1 MKLMKKSFLF
11 LGIAL
16 AALVITQSAA
26 LAHDMLTE
34 GTVLTVAPTRLEIR
48 SPNKATKKDET
59 VAFVID
65 KNTKVTRG
73 DKSVSYADAKIEKG
87 ERIVVVVNTDAKT
100 KMVATQLR
108 LQAK

>member
-1 MKLMKKSFLF
+1 MKLMKKSVLF

-16 AALVITQSAA
+16 AALITTTSAV

-34 GTVLTVAPTRLEIR
+34 GTVLTVAPTKLEIR
-48 SPNKATKKDET
+48 APNKANKKDET

-73 DKSVSYADAKIEKG
+73 DKSVSYAHAKIEKG
-87 ERIVVVVNTDAKT
+87 ERIVVVVDTEAPK
-100 KMVATQLR
+100 KMVGTQLR

>member
-1 MKLMKKSFLF
+1 MKLTKKSVLF

-16 AALVITQSAA
+16 AALVTTQSAV

-34 GTVLTVAPTRLEIR
+34 GTVLTVAPTKLEVR

-87 ERIVVVVNTDAKT
+87 ERIVVVVNTDAPK